1 MKRFLLPAFALALA
15 VNANATSLQANM
27 SAEQQAAAQAAQETV
42 TYKGKLNI
50 EVYGGK
56 LDPTDAT
63 IVVSKETNGTYT
75 FVLKDFSVTVAGQTL
90 NIGDATISNLEPK
103 ESNGVITLECTD
115 KDAPVTNGGM
125 DGILKDNK
133 VIITM
138 KSTIDNYVLTTDISQ
153 LTVRLIDE
161 DEDLGY
167 SEIPVK
173 ADFKS
178 DSYTLPTTPTA
189 TAPQLNDFSGD
200 WVTCIPWDSKGNT
213 ESSGTQPKGWHIS
226 NVQTLLGAVVAGEK
240 VKGSNDTTDAV
251 KLTNQDLSGQ
261 KIPAYLTLGTPW
273 ATAETKLTKVRNAD
287 GGTFGGLD
295 FTYRP
300 DAISFDYQRN
310 NSKGKE
316 NATAIAYLWKG
327 TWTQTNVP
335 GNTAVSLNVIQ
346 GYGTATKCTMVNRD
360 RNILGNETSATL
372 GDKPAVPSED
382 AKLIAKL
389 EQPISES
396 TNGTWK
402 SMTVPFTYNDD
413 TAVPEY
419 INVIFAANDYFGD
432 RNGIVAGNSLTIDNV
447 KLVYYHALNSLTYNG
462 NKVANFDEGTTEYT
476 LNGRLVEDFDKVK
489 FTVKGVGASYDVAK
503 DEANNVATI
512 TVKGNDY
519 DVNPSSK
526 TVYTIKFDGTVGIN
540 GITTSTNTA
549 NGAIYDLSGRQLKT
563 MQKGI
568 NIVRGKDGKMI
579 KVMK

>member
-15 VNANATSLQANM
+15 VNANATSFQTNM
-27 SAEQQAAAQAAQETV
+27 SAEQQTEAQAAQETV

-50 EVYGGK
+50 EVYGGH

-63 IVVSKETNGTYT
+63 IVVSKESNGTYT
-75 FVLKDFSVTVAGQTL
+75 FVLKNFSVTVGDHTMK
-90 NIGDATISNLEPK
+90 IGDATISDLEPK
-103 ESNGVITLECTD
+103 ENNGVITLECTD
-115 KDAPVTNGGM
+115 KDAPVTNGEL
-125 DGILKDNK
+125 DGALKDNK

-153 LTVRLIDE
+153 LTVRLIDKE
-161 DEDLGY
+161 EELGY
-167 SEIPVK
+167 IEIPVK

-189 TAPQLNDFSGD
+189 TTPQLNDFSGD
-200 WVTCIPWDSKGNT
+200 WETCIPWDSEGNT
-213 ESSGTQPKGWHIS
+213 KPSGTQPKGWHIS
-226 NVQTLLGAVVAGEK
+226 NVQTLLGAVIAGEK
-240 VKGSNDTTDAV
+240 AEGSNGTTVAV
-251 KLTNQDLSGQ
+251 KLTNQDFSGQ
-261 KIPAYLTLGTPW
+261 KIPAYMSLGTPW
-273 ATAETKLTKVRNAD
+273 ATAETYLSIVRKAD
-287 GGTFGGLD
+287 GGVFGGLE

-310 NSKGKE
+310 NSNGKE

-335 GNTAVSLNVIQ
+335 GNTAVGFA
-346 GYGTATKCTMVNRD
+346 GYGTATKVTMTNRD
-360 RNILGNETSATL
+360 RNVLGNETSATL
-372 GDKPAVPSED
+372 GDHATHTAD

-389 EQPISES
+389 EQSISES
-396 TNGTWK
+396 TKGTWK
-402 SMTVPFTYNDD
+402 RMTIPFTYKDD
-413 TAVPEY
+413 TAIPEY

-432 RNGIVAGNSLTIDNV
+432 RNGIVADNSLTIDNV

-462 NKVANFDEGTTEYT
+462 NKVADFDEGTTEYT
-476 LNGRLVEDFDKVK
+476 LNGKLAEDFDKVK
-489 FTVKGVGASYDVAK
+489 FTVKGAGATYDVAK

>member
-15 VNANATSLQANM
+15 VNANATNFQANM
-27 SAEQQAAAQAAQETV
+27 AAAQQATAQAAQETV

-50 EVYGGK
+50 EVYGGH
-56 LDPTDAT
+56 LAPTDAT
-63 IVVSKETNGTYT
+63 IVVSKESNGTYT
-75 FVLKDFSVTVAGQTL
+75 FILKDFSVTVAGQTL

-161 DEDLGY
+161 EEDLGY

-189 TAPQLNDFSGD
+189 TTPQLNDFNGD
-200 WVTCIPWDSKGNT
+200 WETCIPWDSEGNT
-213 ESSGTQPKGWHIS
+213 KASGTQPKGWHMS
-226 NVQTLLGAVVAGEK
+226 NVQTALGAVVAGAKAE
-240 VKGSNDTTDAV
+240 GSNGTTVAV
-251 KLTNQDLSGQ
+251 KLTNQEMAGQ
-261 KIPAYLTLGTPW
+261 MIPAYMSLGTPW
-273 ATAETKLTKVRNAD
+273 ATAETKGTKVRNAD
-287 GGTFGGLD
+287 GGVFGGTE

-335 GNTAVSLNVIQ
+335 GNTAVGVF
-346 GYGTATKCTMVNRD
+346 GYGTATKVTMTNRD
-360 RNILGNETSATL
+360 RNVLGNETSATL
-372 GDKPAVPSED
+372 GGPATHSAD

-389 EQPISES
+389 EQSISES
-396 TNGTWK
+396 TKGTWK
-402 SMTVPFTYNDD
+402 SMTIPFTYNDD

-419 INVIFAANDYFGD
+419 INVIFAANDYFGG

-476 LNGRLVEDFDKVK
+476 LSGKLAEDFDKVK
-489 FTVKGVGASYDVAK
+489 FTIKGAGATYDVAK

-540 GITTSTNTA
+540 GITTSTNSA

>member
-1 MKRFLLPAFALALA
+1 
-15 VNANATSLQANM
+15 
-27 SAEQQAAAQAAQETV
+27 
-42 TYKGKLNI
+42 
-50 EVYGGK
+50 
-56 LDPTDAT
+56 
-63 IVVSKETNGTYT
+63 
-75 FVLKDFSVTVAGQTL
+75 
-90 NIGDATISNLEPK
+90 
-103 ESNGVITLECTD
+103 
-115 KDAPVTNGGM
+115 
-125 DGILKDNK
+125 
-133 VIITM
+133 M

-161 DEDLGY
+161 EEELGY

-178 DSYTLPTTPTA
+178 ESYTLPTA
-189 TAPQLNDFSGD
+189 TTPQLNDFSGD
-200 WVTCIPWDSKGNT
+200 WETCIPWDSKGNT

-226 NVQTLLGAVVAGEK
+226 NVQTALGAVVAGAKAE
-240 VKGSNDTTDAV
+240 GSNGTTVAV
-251 KLTNQDLSGQ
+251 KLTNQEKAGQ
-261 KIPAYLTLGTPW
+261 MIPAYMSLGTPW
-273 ATAETKLTKVRNAD
+273 ATAETKGTKVRNAD
-287 GGTFGGLD
+287 GGVFGGLD

-300 DAISFDYQRN
+300 DAISFDYQRD
-310 NSKGKE
+310 NSKKKE

-335 GNTAVSLNVIQ
+335 GNTAVGVFS
-346 GYGTATKCTMVNRD
+346 YGTATKVTMTNRD
-360 RNILGNETSATL
+360 RNVLGNETSATL
-372 GDKPAVPSED
+372 GDKPAVPSKD

-402 SMTVPFTYNDD
+402 SMTIPFTYNDK

-462 NKVANFDEGTTEYT
+462 TPVANFDEGTTEYT
-476 LNGRLVEDFDKVK
+476 LNGKLAEDFDKVK
-489 FTVKGVGASYDVAK
+489 FTIKGVGATYDVAK

-540 GITTSTNTA
+540 GITTSTTTA

>member
-15 VNANATSLQANM
+15 VNANATSFQANM
-27 SAEQQAAAQAAQETV
+27 SAEQQTEAQAAQETV

-50 EVYGGK
+50 EVYGGH

-63 IVVSKETNGTYT
+63 IVVSKGSNDTYT
-75 FVLKDFSVTVAGQTL
+75 FVLKNFSVTVGDHTMK
-90 NIGDATISNLEPK
+90 IGDATISDLEPK
-103 ESNGVITLECTD
+103 ENNGVITLECTD
-115 KDAPVTNGGM
+115 KDAPVTNGEL
-125 DGILKDNK
+125 DGALKDNK

-153 LTVRLIDE
+153 LTVRLIDKE
-161 DEDLGY
+161 EELGY
-167 SEIPVK
+167 IEIPVK

-189 TAPQLNDFSGD
+189 TTPQLNDFSGD
-200 WVTCIPWDSKGNT
+200 WETCIPWDSKGNT
-213 ESSGTQPKGWHIS
+213 KSSGTQPKGWHIS
-226 NVQTLLGAVVAGEK
+226 NVQTLLGAVIAGEK
-240 VKGSNDTTDAV
+240 AEGSNGTTVAV
-251 KLTNQDLSGQ
+251 KLTNQDFSGQ
-261 KIPAYLTLGTPW
+261 KIPAYMSLGTPW
-273 ATAETKLTKVRNAD
+273 ATAETYFSIVRKAD
-287 GGTFGGLD
+287 GGVFGGLE

-310 NSKGKE
+310 NSNGKE

-335 GNTAVSLNVIQ
+335 GNTAVGFA
-346 GYGTATKCTMVNRD
+346 GYGTATKVTMTNRD
-360 RNILGNETSATL
+360 RNVLGNETSATL
-372 GDKPAVPSED
+372 GDHATHTAD

-389 EQPISES
+389 EQSISES
-396 TNGTWK
+396 TMGTWK
-402 SMTVPFTYNDD
+402 NMTIPFTYKDD
-413 TAVPEY
+413 TAIPEY

-432 RNGIVAGNSLTIDNV
+432 RNGIVADNSLTIDNV

-476 LNGRLVEDFDKVK
+476 LNGKLAEDFDKVK
-489 FTVKGVGASYDVAK
+489 FTIKGAGATYDVAK

>member
-15 VNANATSLQANM
+15 VNANATSFQANM
-27 SAEQQAAAQAAQETV
+27 STGQQAEAQAAQETV
-42 TYKGKLNI
+42 TYKGKLKI
-50 EVYGGK
+50 EVYGGT
-56 LDPTDAT
+56 LAPTDAT
-63 IVVSKETNGTYT
+63 IVVSKESNGTYT
-75 FVLKDFSVTVAGQTL
+75 FVLKNFSVSVAGQTMK
-90 NIGDATISNLEPK
+90 IGDATISDLEPK

-115 KDAPVTNGGM
+115 KDAPVTNGEM

-161 DEDLGY
+161 EEELGY

-178 DSYTLPTTPTA
+178 ESYTLPTA
-189 TAPQLNDFSGD
+189 TTPQLNDFSGD
-200 WVTCIPWDSKGNT
+200 WETCIPWDSKGNT

-226 NVQTLLGAVVAGEK
+226 NVQTALGAVVAGAKAE
-240 VKGSNDTTDAV
+240 GSNGTTVAV
-251 KLTNQDLSGQ
+251 KLTNQEKAGQ
-261 KIPAYLTLGTPW
+261 MIPAYMSLGTPW
-273 ATAETKLTKVRNAD
+273 ATAETKGTKVRNAD
-287 GGTFGGLD
+287 GGVFGGLD

-300 DAISFDYQRN
+300 DAISFDYQRD
-310 NSKGKE
+310 NSKKKE

-335 GNTAVSLNVIQ
+335 GNTAVGVFS
-346 GYGTATKCTMVNRD
+346 YGTATKVTMTNRD
-360 RNILGNETSATL
+360 RNVLGNETSATL
-372 GDKPAVPSED
+372 GDKPAVPSKD

-402 SMTVPFTYNDD
+402 SMTIPFTYNDK

-462 NKVANFDEGTTEYT
+462 TPVANFDEGTTEYT
-476 LNGRLVEDFDKVK
+476 LNGKLAEDFDKVK
-489 FTVKGVGASYDVAK
+489 FTIKGVGATYDVAK

-540 GITTSTNTA
+540 GITTSTTTA

>member
-15 VNANATSLQANM
+15 VNANATSFQANM

-63 IVVSKETNGTYT
+63 IVVSKESNGTYT
-75 FVLKDFSVTVAGQTL
+75 FVLKNFSVTIGVQTMK
-90 NIGDATISNLEPK
+90 IGDATISDLEPK

-115 KDAPVTNGGM
+115 KDAPVTNGDL
-125 DGILKDNK
+125 DGALKDNK

-161 DEDLGY
+161 EEELGY
-167 SEIPVK
+167 IEIPVK

-178 DSYTLPTTPTA
+178 ESYTLPTA
-189 TAPQLNDFSGD
+189 TTPQLNDFSGD
-200 WVTCIPWDSKGNT
+200 WETCIPWDSEGNT
-213 ESSGTQPKGWHIS
+213 KSSGTQPKGWHIS
-226 NVQTLLGAVVAGEK
+226 NVHTLLGAIVAGEK
-240 VKGSNDTTDAV
+240 VNGSNGTTVAV

-261 KIPAYLTLGTPW
+261 KIPAYMSLGTPW
-273 ATAETKLTKVRNAD
+273 ATAETYFSKVRKAD
-287 GGTFGGLD
+287 GGVFGGLD

-300 DAISFDYQRN
+300 DAISFDYQRD
-310 NSKGKE
+310 NSKKKE

-335 GNTAVSLNVIQ
+335 GNTAVGFA

-372 GDKPAVPSED
+372 GDPATHSAD

-389 EQPISES
+389 EQSISES

-402 SMTVPFTYNDD
+402 SMTIPFTYNDD

-462 NKVANFDEGTTEYT
+462 TPVANFDEGTTEYT
-476 LNGRLVEDFDKVK
+476 LNGKLAEDFGKVK
-489 FTVKGVGASYDVAK
+489 FTVKGVGATYEVAK
-503 DEANNVATI
+503 DEVNNVATI

-540 GITTSTNTA
+540 GITTSTTTA

>member
-15 VNANATSLQANM
+15 VNANATSFQANM
-27 SAEQQAAAQAAQETV
+27 STGQQAEAQAAQETV
-42 TYKGKLNI
+42 TYKGKLKI
-50 EVYGGK
+50 KVYGGT
-56 LDPTDAT
+56 LAPTDAT
-63 IVVSKETNGTYT
+63 IVVSKESNGTYT
-75 FVLKDFSVTVAGQTL
+75 FVLKNFSVSVAGQTMK
-90 NIGDATISNLEPK
+90 IGDATISDLEPK

-115 KDAPVTNGGM
+115 KDAPVTNGEM

-161 DEDLGY
+161 EEELGY

-178 DSYTLPTTPTA
+178 ESYTLPTA
-189 TAPQLNDFSGD
+189 TTPQLNDFSGD
-200 WVTCIPWDSKGNT
+200 WETCIPWDSKGNT

-226 NVQTLLGAVVAGEK
+226 NVQTALGAVVAGAKAE
-240 VKGSNDTTDAV
+240 GSNGTTVAV
-251 KLTNQDLSGQ
+251 KLTNQEKAGQ
-261 KIPAYLTLGTPW
+261 MIPAYMSLGTPW
-273 ATAETKLTKVRNAD
+273 ATAETKGTKVRNTD
-287 GGTFGGLD
+287 GGVFGGLD

-300 DAISFDYQRN
+300 DAISFDYQRD
-310 NSKGKE
+310 NSKKKE

-335 GNTAVSLNVIQ
+335 GNTAVGVFS
-346 GYGTATKCTMVNRD
+346 YGTATKVTMTNRD
-360 RNILGNETSATL
+360 RNVLGNETSATL
-372 GDKPAVPSED
+372 GDKPAVPSKD

-402 SMTVPFTYNDD
+402 SMTIPFTYNDK

-419 INVIFAANDYFGD
+419 INVIFAANDYFGG

-462 NKVANFDEGTTEYT
+462 NKVANFDEGKTEYT
-476 LNGRLVEDFDKVK
+476 LNGKLAEDFDKVK
-489 FTVKGVGASYDVAK
+489 FTVKGVGATYDVAK
-503 DEANNVATI
+503 DEANNIATI

-526 TVYTIKFDGTVGIN
+526 TVYTIKFDGTVGIH
-540 GITTSTNTA
+540 GITTSTTTA

>member
-15 VNANATSLQANM
+15 VNANATSFQANM
-27 SAEQQAAAQAAQETV
+27 STGQQAEAQAAQETV
-42 TYKGKLNI
+42 TYKGKLKI
-50 EVYGGK
+50 EVYGGT
-56 LDPTDAT
+56 LAPTDAT
-63 IVVSKETNGTYT
+63 IVVSKESNGTYT
-75 FVLKDFSVTVAGQTL
+75 FVLKNFSVSVAGQTMK
-90 NIGDATISNLEPK
+90 IGDATISDLEPK

-115 KDAPVTNGGM
+115 KDAPVTNGEM

-161 DEDLGY
+161 EEELGY

-178 DSYTLPTTPTA
+178 ESYTLPTA
-189 TAPQLNDFSGD
+189 TTPQLNDFSGD
-200 WVTCIPWDSKGNT
+200 WETCIPWDSKGNT

-226 NVQTLLGAVVAGEK
+226 NVQTALGAVVAGAKAE
-240 VKGSNDTTDAV
+240 GSNGTTVAV
-251 KLTNQDLSGQ
+251 KLTNQEKAGQ
-261 KIPAYLTLGTPW
+261 MIPAYMSLGTPW
-273 ATAETKLTKVRNAD
+273 ATAETKGTKVRNAD
-287 GGTFGGLD
+287 GGVFGGTT

-300 DAISFDYQRN
+300 DAISFDYQRD
-310 NSKGKE
+310 NSKRKE

-335 GNTAVSLNVIQ
+335 GNTAVGVFS
-346 GYGTATKCTMVNRD
+346 YGTATKVTMTNRD
-360 RNILGNETSATL
+360 RNVLGNETSATL
-372 GDKPAVPSED
+372 GDKPAVPSKD

-402 SMTVPFTYNDD
+402 SMTIPFTYNDK

-462 NKVANFDEGTTEYT
+462 TPVANFDEGTTEYT
-476 LNGRLVEDFDKVK
+476 LNGKLAEDFDKVK
-489 FTVKGVGASYDVAK
+489 FTVKGVGATYDVAK

-540 GITTSTNTA
+540 GITTSTNSA
-549 NGAIYDLSGRQLKT
+549 NSAIYDLSGRQLKT

>member
-15 VNANATSLQANM
+15 VNANATNFQANM
-27 SAEQQAAAQAAQETV
+27 AAAQQATAQAAQETV

-50 EVYGGK
+50 EVYGGH
-56 LDPTDAT
+56 LAPTDAT
-63 IVVSKETNGTYT
+63 IVVSKESNGTYT
-75 FVLKDFSVTVAGQTL
+75 FILKNFSVTIGDNTMK
-90 NIGDATISNLEPK
+90 IGDATISDLEPK
-103 ESNGVITLECTD
+103 ENNGVITLECTD
-115 KDAPVTNGGM
+115 KDAPVTNGEL
-125 DGILKDNK
+125 DGALKDNK

-161 DEDLGY
+161 EEELGY
-167 SEIPVK
+167 IEIPVK

-178 DSYTLPTTPTA
+178 ESYTLPTA
-189 TAPQLNDFSGD
+189 TTPQLNDFNGD
-200 WVTCIPWDSKGNT
+200 WETCIPWDSKGNT

-226 NVQTLLGAVVAGEK
+226 NVHTLLGAVVAGEK
-240 VKGSNDTTDAV
+240 VNGSNGTTVAV

-261 KIPAYLTLGTPW
+261 KIPAYMSLGTPW
-273 ATAETKLTKVRNAD
+273 ATAETYFSKVRKAD
-287 GGTFGGLD
+287 GGVFGGLD

-300 DAISFDYQRN
+300 DAISFDYQRD
-310 NSKGKE
+310 NSKKKE

-335 GNTAVSLNVIQ
+335 GNTAVGFA
-346 GYGTATKCTMVNRD
+346 GYGTATKVTMTNRD
-360 RNILGNETSATL
+360 RNVLGNETSATL
-372 GDKPAVPSED
+372 GDPATHTAD

-389 EQPISES
+389 EQSISES
-396 TNGTWK
+396 TKGTWK
-402 SMTVPFTYNDD
+402 SMTIPFTYNDA

-419 INVIFAANDYFGD
+419 INVIFAANDYFGA

-476 LNGRLVEDFDKVK
+476 LSGKLAEDFDKVK
-489 FTVKGVGASYDVAK
+489 FTIKGAGATYDVAK

-526 TVYTIKFDGTVGIN
+526 TVYTIKFDGTVGIH
-540 GITTSTNTA
+540 GITTSTNSA
-549 NGAIYDLSGRQLKT
+549 NGAIYDLSGRKLQT

>member
-15 VNANATSLQANM
+15 VNANATSFQANM
-27 SAEQQAAAQAAQETV
+27 AAEQQAEAKAAQETV

-50 EVYGGK
+50 EVYGGH

-63 IVVSKETNGTYT
+63 IVVSKESNGTYT
-75 FVLKDFSVTVAGQTL
+75 FVLKNFSVTIGDHTMK
-90 NIGDATISNLEPK
+90 IGDATISDLEPK

-115 KDAPVTNGGM
+115 KDAPVTNGDL
-125 DGILKDNK
+125 DGALKDNK

-161 DEDLGY
+161 EEELGY
-167 SEIPVK
+167 IEIPVK

-178 DSYTLPTTPTA
+178 ET
-189 TAPQLNDFSGD
+189 PQLNDFSGD
-200 WVTCIPWDSKGNT
+200 WETCIPWDSEGNT
-213 ESSGTQPKGWHIS
+213 KSSGTQPKGWHIS
-226 NVQTLLGAVVAGEK
+226 NVHTLLGAIVAGEK
-240 VKGSNDTTDAV
+240 VNGSNGTTVAV

-261 KIPAYLTLGTPW
+261 KIPAYMSLGTPW
-273 ATAETKLTKVRNAD
+273 ATAETYFSKVRKAD
-287 GGTFGGLD
+287 GGVFGGLD

-300 DAISFDYQRN
+300 DAISFDYQRD
-310 NSKGKE
+310 NSKKKE

-335 GNTAVSLNVIQ
+335 GNTAVGFA

-360 RNILGNETSATL
+360 RNVLGNETSATL
-372 GDKPAVPSED
+372 GDKPAKPSED

-396 TNGTWK
+396 TKGTWK
-402 SMTVPFTYNDD
+402 SMTIPFTYNDK

-462 NKVANFDEGTTEYT
+462 TPVANFDEGTTEYT
-476 LNGRLVEDFDKVK
+476 LNGKLAEDFDKVK
-489 FTVKGVGASYDVAK
+489 FTIKGVGATYDVAK

-519 DVNPSSK
+519 DIYPSSK
-526 TVYTIKFDGTVGIN
+526 TVYTIKFDGTVGIHN
-540 GITTSTNTA
+540 VTSTSTNSA
-549 NGAIYDLSGRQLKT
+549 NSAIYDLSGRQLKT

>member
-15 VNANATSLQANM
+15 VNANATSFQANM
-27 SAEQQAAAQAAQETV
+27 AAEQQAEAKAAQETV

-50 EVYGGK
+50 EVYGGH

-63 IVVSKETNGTYT
+63 IVVSKESNGTYT
-75 FVLKDFSVTVAGQTL
+75 FVLKNFSVTIGDHTMK
-90 NIGDATISNLEPK
+90 IGDATISDLEPK

-115 KDAPVTNGGM
+115 KDAPVTNGDL
-125 DGILKDNK
+125 DGALKDNK

-161 DEDLGY
+161 EEELGY
-167 SEIPVK
+167 IEIPVK

-178 DSYTLPTTPTA
+178 ET
-189 TAPQLNDFSGD
+189 PQLNDFSGD
-200 WVTCIPWDSKGNT
+200 WETCIPWDSEGNT
-213 ESSGTQPKGWHIS
+213 KSSGTQPKGWHIS
-226 NVQTLLGAVVAGEK
+226 NVHTLLGAIVAGEK
-240 VKGSNDTTDAV
+240 VNGSNGTTVAV

-261 KIPAYLTLGTPW
+261 KIPAYMSLGTPW
-273 ATAETKLTKVRNAD
+273 ATAETYFSKVRKAD
-287 GGTFGGLD
+287 GGVFGGLD

-300 DAISFDYQRN
+300 DAISFDYQRD
-310 NSKGKE
+310 NSKKKE

-335 GNTAVSLNVIQ
+335 GNTAVGFA

-360 RNILGNETSATL
+360 RNVLGNETSATL
-372 GDKPAVPSED
+372 GDKPAKPSED

-396 TNGTWK
+396 TKGTWK
-402 SMTVPFTYNDD
+402 SMTIPFTYNDK

-462 NKVANFDEGTTEYT
+462 TPVANFDEGTTEYT
-476 LNGRLVEDFDKVK
+476 LNGKLAEDFDKVK
-489 FTVKGVGASYDVAK
+489 FTIKGVGATYDVAK

-526 TVYTIKFDGTVGIN
+526 TVYTIKFDGTVGIH

>member
-15 VNANATSLQANM
+15 VNANATSFQANM
-27 SAEQQAAAQAAQETV
+27 SAGQQAEAQAAQETV

-50 EVYGGK
+50 EVYGGH

-63 IVVSKETNGTYT
+63 IVVSKESNGTYT

-161 DEDLGY
+161 EEDLGY

-189 TAPQLNDFSGD
+189 TTPQLNDFNGD
-200 WVTCIPWDSKGNT
+200 WETCIPWDSEGNT
-213 ESSGTQPKGWHIS
+213 KASGTQPKGWHMS
-226 NVQTLLGAVVAGEK
+226 NVQTALGAVVAGAKAE
-240 VKGSNDTTDAV
+240 GSNGTTVAV
-251 KLTNQDLSGQ
+251 KLTNQEMAGQ
-261 KIPAYLTLGTPW
+261 MIPAYMSLGTPW
-273 ATAETKLTKVRNAD
+273 ATAETKGTKVRNAD
-287 GGTFGGLD
+287 GGVFGGTE

-335 GNTAVSLNVIQ
+335 GNTAV
-346 GYGTATKCTMVNRD
+346 GFFDYGTATKVTMTNRD
-360 RNILGNETSATL
+360 RNVLGNETSATL
-372 GDKPAVPSED
+372 GDPATHSAD

-432 RNGIVAGNSLTIDNV
+432 RNGIVADNSLTIDNV

-476 LNGRLVEDFDKVK
+476 LNGKLAEDFDKVK
-489 FTVKGVGASYDVAK
+489 FTIKGVGATYDVAK
-503 DEANNVATI
+503 DEVNNVATI

>member
-15 VNANATSLQANM
+15 VNANATSFQANM
-27 SAEQQAAAQAAQETV
+27 SAGQQAEAQAAQETV

-50 EVYGGK
+50 EVYGGH
-56 LDPTDAT
+56 LAPTDAT
-63 IVVSKETNGTYT
+63 IVVSKESNGTYT
-75 FVLKDFSVTVAGQTL
+75 FILKDFSVTVAGETL
-90 NIGDATISNLEPK
+90 NIGDATISDLEPK

-138 KSTIDNYVLTTDISQ
+138 KSTIDYYVLTTDISQ

-161 DEDLGY
+161 DEELGY

-178 DSYTLPTTPTA
+178 DSYTLPTA
-189 TAPQLNDFSGD
+189 TTPQLNDFSGD
-200 WVTCIPWDSKGNT
+200 WETCIPWDSKGNT
-213 ESSGTQPKGWHIS
+213 TSSGTQPKGWNIS
-226 NVQTLLGAVVAGEK
+226 NVQTALGAVVAGEK
-240 VKGSNDTTDAV
+240 VNGSNGKTVAV
-251 KLTNQDLSGQ
+251 KLTNKEMAKQM
-261 KIPAYLTLGTPW
+261 IPAYMSLGTPW
-273 ATAETKLTKVRNAD
+273 ATAETKGEKVRNAD
-287 GGTFGGLD
+287 GGVFGGIE
-295 FTYRP
+295 FTNRP

-310 NSKGKE
+310 NSNGKE

-335 GNTAVSLNVIQ
+335 GNTAVGLFS
-346 GYGTATKCTMVNRD
+346 YGTATKCTMVNRD

-372 GDKPAVPSED
+372 GDKPAVPSKD

-396 TNGTWK
+396 TKGTWK
-402 SMTVPFTYNDD
+402 SMTIPFTYNDD

-419 INVIFAANDYFGD
+419 INVIFAANDYFGG

-462 NKVANFDEGTTEYT
+462 TPVANFAEETTEYT
-476 LNGRLVEDFDKVK
+476 LNGKLAEDFDKVK
-489 FTVKGVGASYDVAK
+489 FTVKGAGATYDVAK
-503 DEANNVATI
+503 DEVNNVATI

>member
-15 VNANATSLQANM
+15 VNANATSFQANM
-27 SAEQQAAAQAAQETV
+27 SAEQQTEAQAAQETV

-50 EVYGGK
+50 EVYGGH

-63 IVVSKETNGTYT
+63 IVVSKGSNDTYT
-75 FVLKDFSVTVAGQTL
+75 FVLKNFSVTVGDHTMK
-90 NIGDATISNLEPK
+90 IGDATISDLEPK
-103 ESNGVITLECTD
+103 ENNGVITLECTD
-115 KDAPVTNGGM
+115 KDAPVTNGEL
-125 DGILKDNK
+125 DGALKDNK

-153 LTVRLIDE
+153 LTVRLIDKE
-161 DEDLGY
+161 EELGY
-167 SEIPVK
+167 IEIPVK

-189 TAPQLNDFSGD
+189 TTPQLNDFSGD
-200 WVTCIPWDSKGNT
+200 WETCIPWDSEGNT
-213 ESSGTQPKGWHIS
+213 KPSGTQPKGWHIS
-226 NVQTLLGAVVAGEK
+226 NVQTLLGAVIAGEK
-240 VKGSNDTTDAV
+240 AEGSNGTTVAV
-251 KLTNQDLSGQ
+251 KLTNQDFSGQ
-261 KIPAYLTLGTPW
+261 KIPSYMSLGTPW
-273 ATAETKLTKVRNAD
+273 ATAETYFSIVRKAD
-287 GGTFGGLD
+287 GGVFGGLE

-310 NSKGKE
+310 NSNGKE

-335 GNTAVSLNVIQ
+335 GNTAVGFA
-346 GYGTATKCTMVNRD
+346 GYGTATKVTMTNRD
-360 RNILGNETSATL
+360 RNVLGNETSATL
-372 GDKPAVPSED
+372 GDHATHTAD

-389 EQPISES
+389 EQSISES
-396 TNGTWK
+396 TKGTWK
-402 SMTVPFTYNDD
+402 RMTIPFTYKDD
-413 TAVPEY
+413 TAIPEY

-432 RNGIVAGNSLTIDNV
+432 RNGIVADNSLTIDNV

-462 NKVANFDEGTTEYT
+462 NKVADFDEGTTEYT
-476 LNGRLVEDFDKVK
+476 LNGKLAEDFDKVK
-489 FTVKGVGASYDVAK
+489 FTVKGAGATYDVAK
-503 DEANNVATI
+503 DEANNVAAI

-519 DVNPSSK
+519 DVNPSCK
-526 TVYTIKFDGTVGIN
+526 TVYTIKFDSTVGIN

-568 NIVRGKDGKMI
+568 NIVRGKDGKMM

>member
-15 VNANATSLQANM
+15 VNANATSFQANM
-27 SAEQQAAAQAAQETV
+27 SAEQQTEAQAAQETV

-50 EVYGGK
+50 EVYGGH

-63 IVVSKETNGTYT
+63 IVVSKESNGTYT

-161 DEDLGY
+161 EEDLGY

-189 TAPQLNDFSGD
+189 TTPQLNDFNGD
-200 WVTCIPWDSKGNT
+200 WETCIPWDSEGNT
-213 ESSGTQPKGWHIS
+213 KASGTQPKGWHMS
-226 NVQTLLGAVVAGEK
+226 NVQTALGAVVAGAKAE
-240 VKGSNDTTDAV
+240 GSNGTTVAV
-251 KLTNQDLSGQ
+251 KLTNQEMAGQ
-261 KIPAYLTLGTPW
+261 MIPAYMSLGTPW
-273 ATAETKLTKVRNAD
+273 ATAETKGTKVRNAD
-287 GGTFGGLD
+287 GGVFGGTE

-335 GNTAVSLNVIQ
+335 GNTAVGVFV
-346 GYGTATKCTMVNRD
+346 YDTATKVTMTNRD
-360 RNILGNETSATL
+360 RNVLGNETSATL
-372 GDKPAVPSED
+372 GDPATHSAD

-389 EQPISES
+389 EQSISES
-396 TNGTWK
+396 TKGTWK
-402 SMTVPFTYNDD
+402 SMTIPFTYNDD

-419 INVIFAANDYFGD
+419 INVIFAANDYFGG

-476 LNGRLVEDFDKVK
+476 LSGKLAEDFDKVK
-489 FTVKGVGASYDVAK
+489 FTIKGAGATYDVAK

-540 GITTSTNTA
+540 GITTSTTTA

>member
-15 VNANATSLQANM
+15 VNANATSFQANM
-27 SAEQQAAAQAAQETV
+27 SAGQQAEAQAAQETV

-50 EVYGGK
+50 EVYGGH
-56 LDPTDAT
+56 LAPTDAT
-63 IVVSKETNGTYT
+63 IVVSKESNGTYT
-75 FVLKDFSVTVAGQTL
+75 FILKDFSVTVAGQTL
-90 NIGDATISNLEPK
+90 NIGDAIISNLETK

-125 DGILKDNK
+125 DGVLKDNK

-138 KSTIDNYVLTTDISQ
+138 KSTIDNYILTTDISN
-153 LTVRLIDE
+153 LIVRLIDE

-167 SEIPVK
+167 SEIQVT
-173 ADFKS
+173 ANFKS

-189 TAPQLNDFSGD
+189 TTPQLNDFNGD
-200 WVTCIPWDSKGNT
+200 WETCIPWDSEGNT
-213 ESSGTQPKGWHIS
+213 KASGTQPKGWHMS
-226 NVQTLLGAVVAGEK
+226 NVQTALGAVVAGAK
-240 VKGSNDTTDAV
+240 VEGSNGTTVAV
-251 KLTNQDLSGQ
+251 KLTNQEMAGQ
-261 KIPAYLTLGTPW
+261 KIPAYMSLGTPW
-273 ATAETKLTKVRNAD
+273 ATAETKGTKVRNAD
-287 GGTFGGLD
+287 GGVYGGTE

-335 GNTAVSLNVIQ
+335 GNTAVGVF
-346 GYGTATKCTMVNRD
+346 GYGTATKVTMTNRD
-360 RNILGNETSATL
+360 RNVLGNETSATL
-372 GDKPAVPSED
+372 GDPATHSAD

-389 EQPISES
+389 EQSISES
-396 TNGTWK
+396 TKGTWK
-402 SMTVPFTYNDD
+402 SMTIPFTYNDA

-419 INVIFAANDYFGD
+419 INVIFAANDYFGG

-476 LNGRLVEDFDKVK
+476 LNGKLVEDFDKVK
-489 FTVKGVGASYDVAK
+489 FTIKGAGATYDVAK
-503 DEANNVATI
+503 DEANNIATI

-540 GITTSTNTA
+540 GITTSTNSA
-549 NGAIYDLSGRQLKT
+549 NSAIYDLSGRQLKT

>member
-15 VNANATSLQANM
+15 VNANATSFQANM
-27 SAEQQAAAQAAQETV
+27 SAEQQAAAQAAQEAV

-50 EVYGGK
+50 EVSGK
-56 LDPTDAT
+56 NLDPTDAT
-63 IVVSKETNGTYT
+63 IVVSKESNGTYT
-75 FVLKDFSVTVAGQTL
+75 FILKNFSVTIGNLTMK
-90 NIGDATISNLEPK
+90 IGDATISDLEPK

-115 KDAPVTNGGM
+115 KDAPVTNGDL
-125 DGILKDNK
+125 DGTLKDNK

-167 SEIPVK
+167 MEIPVK

-178 DSYTLPTTPTA
+178 ESYTLPTA
-189 TAPQLNDFSGD
+189 TTPQLNDFSGD
-200 WVTCIPWDSKGNT
+200 WETCIPWDSEGNT
-213 ESSGTQPKGWHIS
+213 KASGTQPKGWHIS
-226 NVQTLLGAVVAGEK
+226 NVQTLLGAVVAGDKAE
-240 VKGSNDTTDAV
+240 GSNGTTVAV

-261 KIPAYLTLGTPW
+261 KIPAYMSLGTPW
-273 ATAETKLTKVRNAD
+273 ATAETYFSKVRKAD
-287 GGTFGGLD
+287 GGVFGGLD

-300 DAISFDYQRN
+300 DAISFDYQRD
-310 NSKGKE
+310 NSKKKE

-335 GNTAVSLNVIQ
+335 GNTAVGFA
-346 GYGTATKCTMVNRD
+346 GYGTATKVTMTNRD
-360 RNILGNETSATL
+360 RNVLGNETSATL
-372 GDKPAVPSED
+372 GDKPAKPSKD

-402 SMTVPFTYNDD
+402 SMTIPFTYNDK

-462 NKVANFDEGTTEYT
+462 TPVANFAEGTTEYT
-476 LNGRLVEDFDKVK
+476 LNGKLVEDFDKVK
-489 FTVKGVGASYDVAK
+489 FTIKGVGATYDVAK
-503 DEANNVATI
+503 DEVNNVATI

-540 GITTSTNTA
+540 GITTSTTTA

>member
-15 VNANATSLQANM
+15 VNANATSFQANM
-27 SAEQQAAAQAAQETV
+27 AAEQQTEAQAAQETV

-50 EVYGGK
+50 EVYGGH

-63 IVVSKETNGTYT
+63 IVVSKESNGTYT

-161 DEDLGY
+161 EEDLGY

-189 TAPQLNDFSGD
+189 TTPQLNDFNGD
-200 WVTCIPWDSKGNT
+200 WETCIPWDSEGNT
-213 ESSGTQPKGWHIS
+213 KASGTQPKGWHIS
-226 NVQTLLGAVVAGEK
+226 NVQTALGAVVAGAKAE
-240 VKGSNDTTDAV
+240 GSNGTTVAV
-251 KLTNQDLSGQ
+251 KLTNQEKAGQ
-261 KIPAYLTLGTPW
+261 MIPAYMSLGTPW
-273 ATAETKLTKVRNAD
+273 ATAETKGTKVRNAD
-287 GGTFGGLD
+287 GGVFGGLD

-300 DAISFDYQRN
+300 DAISFDYQRD
-310 NSKGKE
+310 NSKKKE

-335 GNTAVSLNVIQ
+335 GNTAVGVFD
-346 GYGTATKCTMVNRD
+346 YGTATKVTMTNRD
-360 RNILGNETSATL
+360 RNVLGNETSATL
-372 GDKPAVPSED
+372 GDPATHSAD

-389 EQPISES
+389 EQSISES
-396 TNGTWK
+396 TKGTWK
-402 SMTVPFTYNDD
+402 SMTIPFTYNDD

-432 RNGIVAGNSLTIDNV
+432 RKSIIKDNSLTIDNV

-476 LNGRLVEDFDKVK
+476 LSGKLAEDFDKVK
-489 FTVKGVGASYDVAK
+489 FTIKGAGATYDVAK
-503 DEANNVATI
+503 DEVNNVATI

-540 GITTSTNTA
+540 GITTSTTTA

>member
-15 VNANATSLQANM
+15 VNANATSFQANM
-27 SAEQQAAAQAAQETV
+27 SAGQQAEAQAAQETV

-50 EVYGGK
+50 EVYGGH
-56 LDPTDAT
+56 LAPTDAT
-63 IVVSKETNGTYT
+63 IVVSKESNGTYT
-75 FVLKDFSVTVAGQTL
+75 FILKDFSVTVAGETL

-161 DEDLGY
+161 EEDLGY

-189 TAPQLNDFSGD
+189 TTPQLNDFNGD
-200 WVTCIPWDSKGNT
+200 WETCIPWDSEGNT
-213 ESSGTQPKGWHIS
+213 KASGTQPKGWHMS
-226 NVQTLLGAVVAGEK
+226 NVQTALGAVVAGAKAE
-240 VKGSNDTTDAV
+240 GSNGTTVAV
-251 KLTNQDLSGQ
+251 KLTNQEMAGQ
-261 KIPAYLTLGTPW
+261 MIPAYMSLGTPW
-273 ATAETKLTKVRNAD
+273 ATAETKGTKVRNAD
-287 GGTFGGLD
+287 GGVFGGTE

-300 DAISFDYQRN
+300 DAISFDYQHN

-335 GNTAVSLNVIQ
+335 GNTAVGVIF
-346 GYGTATKCTMVNRD
+346 YGTATKVTMTNRD

-372 GDKPAVPSED
+372 GDPATHTAD

-389 EQPISES
+389 EQSISES
-396 TNGTWK
+396 TKGTWK
-402 SMTVPFTYNDD
+402 NMTIPFTYEDK

-419 INVIFAANDYFGD
+419 INVIFAANDYFGG

-462 NKVANFDEGTTEYT
+462 NKVANFNEGTTEYT
-476 LNGRLVEDFDKVK
+476 LSGKLAEDFDKVK
-489 FTVKGVGASYDVAK
+489 FTIKGAGATYDVAK

-540 GITTSTNTA
+540 GITTSTNSA
-549 NGAIYDLSGRQLKT
+549 NSAIYDLSGRQLKT

>member
-15 VNANATSLQANM
+15 VNANATNFQANM
-27 SAEQQAAAQAAQETV
+27 AAAQQATAQAAQETV

-50 EVYGGK
+50 EVYGGH
-56 LDPTDAT
+56 LAPTDAT
-63 IVVSKETNGTYT
+63 IVVSKESNGTYT
-75 FVLKDFSVTVAGQTL
+75 FILKNFSVTIGDNTMK
-90 NIGDATISNLEPK
+90 IGDATISDLEPK
-103 ESNGVITLECTD
+103 ENNGVITLECTD
-115 KDAPVTNGGM
+115 KDAPVTNGDL
-125 DGILKDNK
+125 DGTLKDNK

-161 DEDLGY
+161 EEELGY
-167 SEIPVK
+167 IEIPVK

-178 DSYTLPTTPTA
+178 ESYTLPTA
-189 TAPQLNDFSGD
+189 TTPQLNDFNGD
-200 WVTCIPWDSKGNT
+200 WETCIPWDSKGNT

-226 NVQTLLGAVVAGEK
+226 NVHTLLGAVVAGEK
-240 VKGSNDTTDAV
+240 VNGSNGTTVAV

-261 KIPAYLTLGTPW
+261 KIPAYMSLGTPW
-273 ATAETKLTKVRNAD
+273 ATAETYFSKVRKAD
-287 GGTFGGLD
+287 GGVFGGLD

-300 DAISFDYQRN
+300 DAISFDYQRD
-310 NSKGKE
+310 NSKKKE

-335 GNTAVSLNVIQ
+335 GNTAVGFA
-346 GYGTATKCTMVNRD
+346 GYGTATKVTMTNRD
-360 RNILGNETSATL
+360 RNVLGNETSATL
-372 GDKPAVPSED
+372 GDPATHTAD

-389 EQPISES
+389 EQSISES
-396 TNGTWK
+396 TKGTWK
-402 SMTVPFTYNDD
+402 NMTIPFTYNDD

-462 NKVANFDEGTTEYT
+462 TPVANFAEETTEYT
-476 LNGRLVEDFDKVK
+476 LNGKLAEDFGKVK
-489 FTVKGVGASYDVAK
+489 FTVKGVGATYEVAK
-503 DEANNVATI
+503 DEVNNVATI

>member
-1 MKRFLLPAFALALA
+1 MKRFLLPAFAIALA
-15 VNANATSLQANM
+15 VNANATSFQANM
-27 SAEQQAAAQAAQETV
+27 SAGQQAEAKAAQETV

-50 EVYGGK
+50 EVYGGH

-63 IVVSKETNGTYT
+63 IVVSKESNGTYT
-75 FVLKDFSVTVAGQTL
+75 FVLKNFSVTIGDHTMK
-90 NIGDATISNLEPK
+90 IGDATISDLEPK
-103 ESNGVITLECTD
+103 ENNGVITLECTD

-161 DEDLGY
+161 EEDLGY

-189 TAPQLNDFSGD
+189 TTPQLNDFNGD
-200 WVTCIPWDSKGNT
+200 WETCIPWDSEGNT
-213 ESSGTQPKGWHIS
+213 KASGTQPKGWHMS
-226 NVQTLLGAVVAGEK
+226 NVQTALGAVVAGAKAE
-240 VKGSNDTTDAV
+240 GSNGTTVAV
-251 KLTNQDLSGQ
+251 KLTNQEMAGQ
-261 KIPAYLTLGTPW
+261 MIPAYMSLGTPW
-273 ATAETKLTKVRNAD
+273 ATAETKGTKVRNAD
-287 GGTFGGLD
+287 GGVFGGTE

-335 GNTAVSLNVIQ
+335 GNTAVGVIF
-346 GYGTATKCTMVNRD
+346 YGTATKVTMTNRD

-372 GDKPAVPSED
+372 GDPATHTAD

-389 EQPISES
+389 EQSISES
-396 TNGTWK
+396 TKGTWK
-402 SMTVPFTYNDD
+402 NMTIPFTYEDK

-419 INVIFAANDYFGD
+419 INVIFAANDYFGG

-462 NKVANFDEGTTEYT
+462 NKVANFNEGTTEYT
-476 LNGRLVEDFDKVK
+476 LSGKLAEDFDKVK
-489 FTVKGVGASYDVAK
+489 FTIKGAGATYDVAK

-540 GITTSTNTA
+540 GITTSTNSA
-549 NGAIYDLSGRQLKT
+549 NSAIYDLSGRQLKT

>member
-15 VNANATSLQANM
+15 VNANATSFQANM

-63 IVVSKETNGTYT
+63 IVVSKESNGTYT
-75 FVLKDFSVTVAGQTL
+75 FVLKNFSVTIGVQTMK
-90 NIGDATISNLEPK
+90 IGDATISDLEPK

-115 KDAPVTNGGM
+115 KDAPVTNGDL
-125 DGILKDNK
+125 DGALKDNK

-161 DEDLGY
+161 KEELGY
-167 SEIPVK
+167 IEIPVK

-178 DSYTLPTTPTA
+178 ESYTLPTA
-189 TAPQLNDFSGD
+189 TTPQLNDFSGD
-200 WVTCIPWDSKGNT
+200 WETCIPWDSEGNT
-213 ESSGTQPKGWHIS
+213 KSSGTQPKGWHIS
-226 NVQTLLGAVVAGEK
+226 NVHTLLGAIVAGEK
-240 VKGSNDTTDAV
+240 VNGSNGTTVAV

-261 KIPAYLTLGTPW
+261 KIPAYMSLGTPW
-273 ATAETKLTKVRNAD
+273 ATAETYFSKVRKAD
-287 GGTFGGLD
+287 GGVFGGLD

-300 DAISFDYQRN
+300 DAISFDYQRD
-310 NSKGKE
+310 NSKKKE

-335 GNTAVSLNVIQ
+335 GNTAVGFA
-346 GYGTATKCTMVNRD
+346 GYDTATKCTMVNRD

-372 GDKPAVPSED
+372 GDPATHSAD

-389 EQPISES
+389 EQSISES

-402 SMTVPFTYNDD
+402 SMTIPFTYNDD

-462 NKVANFDEGTTEYT
+462 TPVANFDEGTTEYT
-476 LNGRLVEDFDKVK
+476 LNGKLAEDFGKVK
-489 FTVKGVGASYDVAK
+489 FTVKGVGATYEVAK
-503 DEANNVATI
+503 DEVNNVATI

>member
-15 VNANATSLQANM
+15 VNANATSFQANM
-27 SAEQQAAAQAAQETV
+27 SAEQQTEAQAAQETV

-50 EVYGGK
+50 EVYGGH

-63 IVVSKETNGTYT
+63 IVVSKESNGTYT

-161 DEDLGY
+161 EEDLGY

-189 TAPQLNDFSGD
+189 TTPQLNDFNGD
-200 WVTCIPWDSKGNT
+200 WETCIPWDSEGNT
-213 ESSGTQPKGWHIS
+213 KASGTQPKGWHMS
-226 NVQTLLGAVVAGEK
+226 NVQTALGAVVAGAKAE
-240 VKGSNDTTDAV
+240 GSNGTTVAV
-251 KLTNQDLSGQ
+251 KLTNQEMAGQ
-261 KIPAYLTLGTPW
+261 MIPAYMSLGTPW
-273 ATAETKLTKVRNAD
+273 ATAETKGTKVRNAD
-287 GGTFGGLD
+287 GGVFGGTE

-335 GNTAVSLNVIQ
+335 GNTAVGVFV
-346 GYGTATKCTMVNRD
+346 YGTATKVTMTNRD
-360 RNILGNETSATL
+360 RNVLGNETSATL
-372 GDKPAVPSED
+372 GDPATHSAD

-389 EQPISES
+389 EQSISES
-396 TNGTWK
+396 TKGTWK
-402 SMTVPFTYNDD
+402 SMTIPFTYNDD

-419 INVIFAANDYFGD
+419 INVIFAANDYFGG
-432 RNGIVAGNSLTIDNV
+432 RNGIVEGNSLTIDNV

-476 LNGRLVEDFDKVK
+476 LSGKLAEDFDKVK
-489 FTVKGVGASYDVAK
+489 FTIKGAGATYDVAK

-540 GITTSTNTA
+540 GITTSTTTA

>member
-15 VNANATSLQANM
+15 VNANATSFQANM
-27 SAEQQAAAQAAQETV
+27 STGQQAEAQAAQETV
-42 TYKGKLNI
+42 TYKGKLKI
-50 EVYGGK
+50 EVYGGT
-56 LDPTDAT
+56 LAPTDAT
-63 IVVSKETNGTYT
+63 IVVSKESNGTYT
-75 FVLKDFSVTVAGQTL
+75 FVLKNFSVSVADQTMK
-90 NIGDATISNLEPK
+90 IGDATISDLEPK

-115 KDAPVTNGGM
+115 KDAPVTNGEM

-161 DEDLGY
+161 EEELGY

-178 DSYTLPTTPTA
+178 ESYTLPTA
-189 TAPQLNDFSGD
+189 TTPQLNDFSGD
-200 WVTCIPWDSKGNT
+200 WETCIPWDSKGNT

-226 NVQTLLGAVVAGEK
+226 NVQTALGAVVAGAKAE
-240 VKGSNDTTDAV
+240 GSNGTTVAV
-251 KLTNQDLSGQ
+251 KLTNQEKAGQ
-261 KIPAYLTLGTPW
+261 MIPAYMSLGTPW
-273 ATAETKLTKVRNAD
+273 ATAETKGTKVRNAD
-287 GGTFGGLD
+287 GGVFGGLD

-300 DAISFDYQRN
+300 DAISFDYQRD
-310 NSKGKE
+310 NSKKKE

-335 GNTAVSLNVIQ
+335 GNTAVGVFS
-346 GYGTATKCTMVNRD
+346 YGTATKVTMTNRD
-360 RNILGNETSATL
+360 RNVLGNETSATL
-372 GDKPAVPSED
+372 GDKPAVPSKD

-402 SMTVPFTYNDD
+402 SMTIPFTYNNK
-413 TAVPEY
+413 TAMPEY

-462 NKVANFDEGTTEYT
+462 NKVANFDEGKTEYT
-476 LNGRLVEDFDKVK
+476 LNGKLAEDFDKVK
-489 FTVKGVGASYDVAK
+489 FTIKGVGATYDVAK

>member
-15 VNANATSLQANM
+15 VNANATSFQANM
-27 SAEQQAAAQAAQETV
+27 AAEQQAEAKAAQETV

-50 EVYGGK
+50 EVYGGH

-63 IVVSKETNGTYT
+63 IVVSKESNGTYT
-75 FVLKDFSVTVAGQTL
+75 FVLKNFSVTIGDHTMK
-90 NIGDATISNLEPK
+90 IGDATISDLEPK

-115 KDAPVTNGGM
+115 KDAPVTNGDL
-125 DGILKDNK
+125 DGALKDNK

-138 KSTIDNYVLTTDISQ
+138 KSTINNYVLTTDISQ

-161 DEDLGY
+161 EEELGY
-167 SEIPVK
+167 IEIPVK

-178 DSYTLPTTPTA
+178 ET
-189 TAPQLNDFSGD
+189 PQLNDFSGD
-200 WVTCIPWDSKGNT
+200 WETCIPWDSEGNT
-213 ESSGTQPKGWHIS
+213 KSSGTQPKGWHIS
-226 NVQTLLGAVVAGEK
+226 NVHTLLGAIVAGEK
-240 VKGSNDTTDAV
+240 VNGSNGTTVAV

-261 KIPAYLTLGTPW
+261 KIPAYMSLGTPW
-273 ATAETKLTKVRNAD
+273 ATAETYFSKVRKAD
-287 GGTFGGLD
+287 GGVFGGLD

-300 DAISFDYQRN
+300 DAISFDYQRD
-310 NSKGKE
+310 NSKKKE

-335 GNTAVSLNVIQ
+335 GNTAVGFA

-360 RNILGNETSATL
+360 RNVLGNETSATL
-372 GDKPAVPSED
+372 GDKPAKPSED

-396 TNGTWK
+396 TKGTWK
-402 SMTVPFTYNDD
+402 SMTIPFTYNDK

-462 NKVANFDEGTTEYT
+462 TPVANFDEGTTEYT
-476 LNGRLVEDFDKVK
+476 LNGKLAEDFDKVK
-489 FTVKGVGASYDVAK
+489 FTIKGVGATYDVAK

-540 GITTSTNTA
+540 GITTSTNSA